1 MNDFFVLFVT
11 SIYTFHLMVHLKIFE
26 LNVCASHT
34 TTRSLPQ
41 NWRIYWLRVFFE
53 KSTTSID
60 RKIVELECPIKEKE
74 GGIEISK
81 KSHPN
86 LR

>member
-1 MNDFFVLFVT
+1 
-11 SIYTFHLMVHLKIFE
+11 MVHLKIFK

-53 KSTTSID
+53 KNTTSID
-60 RKIVELECPIKEKE
+60 RKTVELECPIKEKE